1 MPTWSPQEVRLSLLH
16 QLGKSQYKHLQ
27 RHMYQPSL
35 DMVVVDQRLVVELEE
50 QVAVQ
55 TVALVVL
62 RVEDR
67 HQCNRESQRSHL
79 R

>member
-1 MPTWSPQEVRLSLLH
+1 
-16 QLGKSQYKHLQ
+16 
-27 RHMYQPSL
+27 
-35 DMVVVDQRLVVELEE
+35 MVVVVQKHPVVEVED

-55 TVALVVL
+55 AVVVVVL

-67 HQCNRESQRSHL
+67 HQCNRESQQSHL

>member
-1 MPTWSPQEVRLSLLH
+1 MVV
-16 QLGKSQYKHLQ
+16 
-27 RHMYQPSL
+27 
-35 DMVVVDQRLVVELEE
+35 VVVDQHPVVELED

-55 TVALVVL
+55 DLAVVVL

>member
-1 MPTWSPQEVRLSLLH
+1 
-16 QLGKSQYKHLQ
+16 
-27 RHMYQPSL
+27 
-35 DMVVVDQRLVVELEE
+35 MVVVVDHNLVVEVED

-55 TVALVVL
+55 AVAVVVL
-62 RVEDR
+62 RVENR

>member
-1 MPTWSPQEVRLSLLH
+1 
-16 QLGKSQYKHLQ
+16 
-27 RHMYQPSL
+27 
-35 DMVVVDQRLVVELEE
+35 MVVVADQHPVVEVED

-55 TVALVVL
+55 AVAAL

-67 HQCNRESQRSHL
+67 HQCNRGSQQSHL

>member
-1 MPTWSPQEVRLSLLH
+1 M
-16 QLGKSQYKHLQ
+16 
-27 RHMYQPSL
+27 MA
-35 DMVVVDQRLVVELEE
+35 VVEQHPVVEVKD

-55 TVALVVL
+55 AVAVVVL
-62 RVEDR
+62 WVEDW

>member
-1 MPTWSPQEVRLSLLH
+1 M
-16 QLGKSQYKHLQ
+16 G
-27 RHMYQPSL
+27 
-35 DMVVVDQRLVVELEE
+35 VVDQHPVVEVED

-55 TVALVVL
+55 AVAVAAL

>member
-1 MPTWSPQEVRLSLLH
+1 MV
-16 QLGKSQYKHLQ
+16 
-27 RHMYQPSL
+27 
-35 DMVVVDQRLVVELEE
+35 VVVDQHPVVEVED

-55 TVALVVL
+55 AVAVAVVVL
-62 RVEDR
+62 WVEDR